1 MKGTALFASFLFIFA
16 LTACSK
22 SDKGSESSSADSGN
36 NKSAMNRD
44 TGTTASDQP
53 ENEKDRKII
62 QDIRKS
68 IVSDDSVSTSGKNV
82 TVVSENGNVTLR
94 GNVKDQS
101 EKEKIAST
109 AQRVAGVAKVD
120 NQLTVTQ

>member
-1 MKGTALFASFLFIFA
+1 MKATLLCTSLFLTLALM
-16 LTACSK
+16 ACSK
-22 SDKGSESSSADSGN
+22 SDDGSKSSSAESGN
-36 NKSAMNRD
+36 NKLAMNKE
-44 TGTTASDQP
+44 TGKTASDQP
-53 ENEKDRKII
+53 ENETDRKII
-62 QDIRKS
+62 QEIRKS
-68 IVSDDSVSTSGKNV
+68 IVSDDSLSTTGKNV

-109 AQRVAGVAKVD
+109 AQQVTGVAKVD

>member
-1 MKGTALFASFLFIFA
+1 MFIFA

-22 SDKGSESSSADSGN
+22 SDKGSGSSSTDSGN
-36 NKSAMNRD
+36 NKLALNRD
-44 TGTTASDQP
+44 TGTTASDQA

-62 QDIRKS
+62 QEIRKS

-109 AQRVAGVAKVD
+109 AQQVAGVAKVD